1 MEFQI
6 GNKVITTPMD
16 VLLHRLQFDLKNGK
30 LHDIK
35 PANGQNIR
43 VTCPHHKDGYERNPS
58 CDVFTDRKDPYTT
71 FGVCHCFSCGFS
83 ATLDKFVN
91 ECFNETGDFGKQ
103 WLLENCETAF
113 VSEVEYLPEIVLP
126 KKKVQE
132 QGEDLMDESSLLS
145 YNYYHEYM
153 WKRKLSKEIV
163 DLFEVGYDPER
174 QTLVFPV
181 RDEQGRLRFIT
192 RRSVNKHLFM
202 IPPHVEKPVYLL
214 YYILQNNITSVAV
227 AESQINALVSWSYGL
242 PAIALFGTG
251 SKKQYEILRRSGVT
265 DFILLFDGDNA
276 GRKGAKRF
284 IENMPQ
290 DRFITDVLMP
300 PGKDVGDCSY
310 EEFWNL
316 VNYYKKNSIV

>member
-43 VTCPHHKDGYERNPS
+43 VTCPHHKDGYERKPS
-58 CDVFTDRKDPYTT
+58 CDVFIDRKDPYTP

-126 KKKVQE
+126 KKKVLD

-227 AESQINALVSWSYGL
+227 AESQINALYLWSCGI
-242 PAIALFGTG
+242 PAVALFGTG
-251 SKKQYEILRRSGVT
+251 GKQQYEILRKSGIRC
-265 DFILLFDGDNA
+265 FNLFFDGDYA
-276 GRKGAKRF
+276 GKRGAERF
-284 IENMPQ
+284 KKNMP
-290 DRFITDVLMP
+290 
-300 PGKDVGDCSY
+300 KDVIINEYLVPKNKDVNDLTK
-310 EEFWNL
+310 EEIFSL
-316 VNYYKKNSIV
+316 TCI